1 MKPAPSCRPDLCVAA
16 VDFVAIG
23 PVGGRAGLESRRADI
38 LRHNPSSTVARC
50 YLAPGE
56 PLRVKPRAMLAH
68 SAGVVLEAKAQ
79 GGVLQGLKRSMLSGE
94 SFFVT
99 TYTAPPQ
106 GGWVDVTG
114 ITSGDLIPL
123 TITSDRPFF
132 LNRGTWLANSYG
144 VTVESKWGGMSNLF
158 GGEGGFGLRASGDG
172 EVVLAVYG
180 AIDVIDLQPGETV
193 TIDTGH
199 VVAYDLGMNF
209 HAARRSG
216 AHHSVDEVR

>member
-1 MKPAPSCRPDLCVAA
+1 
-16 VDFVAIG
+16 
-23 PVGGRAGLESRRADI
+23 
-38 LRHNPSSTVARC
+38 
-50 YLAPGE
+50 
-56 PLRVKPRAMLAH
+56 MLAH

-114 ITSGDLIPL
+114 VLPGDLIPL

-209 HAARRSG
+209 NMRRAVQGRTIQSMKSG
-216 AHHSVDEVR
+216 EGFVFDFTGPGRVSRADPQPQRVRCVALGDHPGLITGPTSVQSQRCSAPAIVGQQRA

>member
-1 MKPAPSCRPDLCVAA
+1 
-16 VDFVAIG
+16 
-23 PVGGRAGLESRRADI
+23 
-38 LRHNPSSTVARC
+38 
-50 YLAPGE
+50 
-56 PLRVKPRAMLAH
+56 MLAH

-114 ITSGDLIPL
+114 VLPGDLIPL

-144 VTVESKWGGMSNLF
+144 VTVESKW
-158 GGEGGFGLRASGDG
+158 
-172 EVVLAVYG
+172 
-180 AIDVIDLQPGETV
+180 
-193 TIDTGH
+193 
-199 VVAYDLGMNF
+199 
-209 HAARRSG
+209 
-216 AHHSVDEVR
+216 